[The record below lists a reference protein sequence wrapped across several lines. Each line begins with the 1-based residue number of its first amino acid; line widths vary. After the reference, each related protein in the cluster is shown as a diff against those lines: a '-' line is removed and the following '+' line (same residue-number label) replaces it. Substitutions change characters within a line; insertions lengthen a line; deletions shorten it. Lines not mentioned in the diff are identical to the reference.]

1 MALHKDFPKDP
12 YAILDPSI
20 RWFPADEDLRAEG
33 AMQKLLPPLVADL
46 REKVKEWR
54 NKQYEGASDTSKALL
69 NWWFKEE
76 HILYDQFGVSSSFRY
91 YFAQREALETVVWL
105 YEVAK
110 VKDKYDLIRY
120 NSTGVLSPQMFTEEW
135 PRFVIK
141 MATGAGK
148 TKVMSLLIA
157 WAYFHKKYEE
167 DSRLAKNFLLITP
180 NVIVFERIKNDF
192 EGLKIFFSDPVL
204 PDNGYQGEN
213 WQDDF
218 QISLHLQD
226 SIGNISD
233 TGNIFLTN
241 IHRVFESDVKEPSVD
256 DEDTS
261 TYFLGDKP
269 VTKTNDSTI
278 DLGMI
283 VRDID
288 ELIVIN
294 DEAHHLHDEKMAWF
308 KSIKDIDNRLNQK
321 GSGLSLQLDVT
332 ATPKKNDGSIFV
344 QTISDY
350 PLVEAIHQ
358 RIVKNPVV
366 PDAAS
371 QGKLKENQS
380 ALFSEKYRDYINLGI
395 EEWRKVYDALKPMG
409 KKSILFIMTDDTK
422 NCDEVAEYIETSFAD
437 LKGAVLTIH
446 TNKSGEISESVSGKN
461 KEELDK
467 LRKQANDIDSWESP
481 FKVIISVLMLKE
493 GWDVKNVTTIVG
505 LRPYAAD
512 SKILPE
518 QTLGRGL
525 RRMFFGRDDI
535 NEYVSV
541 VGTPAFMDFVESIKG
556 EGVILEKKAM
566 GAGAKP
572 IAPLVVEVDKE
583 NPKKDIQKLDI
594 EIPVMSPRIQREYKN
609 LANLD
614 VSKFG
619 NQKVKVKSFSE
630 KEQRTIVFK
639 DVVDETVHHTT
650 ILTTD
655 IEPNHQS
662 VIGFFAQ
669 AIMRELRL
677 FGCYDILFGKV
688 KEFIQ
693 SHMFDTPVDLSDLN
707 VLTNLSEVEY
717 IRLIKETFKKA
728 INDLT
733 IQDKGDTEIKNYIKI
748 SDARP
753 FVVNDKAYLIPKKSV
768 FNKIVGDSDFELEFA
783 NFLEGC
789 DDSDVISFSKNFQN
803 KEASALRIEYK
814 NSEGIIANYYPD
826 FFVKKDDKA
835 VFIVETK
842 GREEEDDR
850 LKFERLEKWCVD
862 VNERQSKVVYKALYI
877 KQEEWEKQRMKS
889 FDEVVRIFGKSVV

>member
-1 MALHKDFPKDP
+1 MALHKDFPKNP
-12 YAILDPSI
+12 YTILDPSI
-20 RWFPADEDLRAEG
+20 RWFPADEDLRDPVN
-33 AMQKLLPPLVADL
+33 MSKLLPPLVADL
-46 REKVKEWR
+46 RIKVKEWR
-54 NKQYEGASDTSKALL
+54 DKHYEGASNTSKALL

-76 HILYDQFGVSSSFRY
+76 HILYDQFGTSSNFRY
-91 YFAQREALETVVWL
+91 YFAQREAMETVIWL

-120 NSTGVLSPQMFTEEW
+120 NSTGVLSAGMFDEDW
-135 PRFVIK
+135 LRFVIK

-148 TKVMSLLIA
+148 TKVMSLMIA
-157 WAYFHKKYEE
+157 WAYFHKKYEQ
-167 DSRLAKNFLLITP
+167 DSLLAKNFLLITP

-192 EGLKIFFSDPVL
+192 EGLKIFFNDPVL
-204 PDNGYQGEN
+204 PDNGYQGQN

-218 QISLHLQD
+218 QITLHLQD
-226 SIGNISD
+226 KLTTISD

-241 IHRVFESDVKEPSVD
+241 IHRVFEGNIKDASID

-261 TYFLGDKP
+261 AYFLGHKP
-269 VTKTNDSTI
+269 VTKTNDSTV

-294 DEAHHLHDEKMAWF
+294 DEAHHIHDKDMAWY
-308 KSIKDIDNRLNQK
+308 KSILDIDNRLKQK
-321 GSGLSLQLDVT
+321 GSGLALQLDVT

-344 QTISDY
+344 QTITDY

-358 RIVKNPVV
+358 RIVKNPVL

-371 QGKLKENQS
+371 RGKLKENQS

-395 EEWRKVYDALKPMG
+395 EEWRKTYETLKPMG

-422 NCDEVAEYIETSFAD
+422 NCDEVEEYIENSFKD

-446 TNKSGEISESVSGKN
+446 TNKSGEISESVTSKN
-461 KEELDK
+461 KDDLDL
-467 LRKQANDIDSWESP
+467 LRKQANEIDSWESP
-481 FKVIISVLMLKE
+481 FKVIISVMMLKE

-525 RRMFFGRDDI
+525 RRMFFGRDDVE
-535 NEYVSV
+535 EYVSV

-566 GAGAKP
+566 GVGTKP
-572 IAPLVVEVDKE
+572 IAPMVIEIDKE
-583 NPKKDIQKLDI
+583 NPNKNIEKLDI
-594 EIPVMSPRIQREYKN
+594 ELPVMSPRIQREYKN
-609 LANLD
+609 LGNLD
-614 VSKFG
+614 VSSFR
-619 NQKVKVKSFSE
+619 NLKVKIKIFSE
-630 KEQRTIVFK
+630 EQKREIVFK
-639 DVVDETVHHTT
+639 DVVDEKTHHTT
-650 ILTTD
+650 ILTGD
-655 IEPNHQS
+655 IEPDYRS

-669 AIMRELRL
+669 AVMRELRL

-693 SHMFDTPVDLSDLN
+693 SYMFDSSVDLSDLN
-707 VLTNLSEVEY
+707 VLRNLSEPEY
-717 IRLIKETFKKA
+717 IKLIKDSFKKA
-728 INDLT
+728 INELT
-733 IQDKGDTEIKNYIKI
+733 VQDKGDTEIKNYIKI

-753 FVVNDKAYLIPKKSV
+753 FVVNNKGFLLPKKSV
-768 FNKIVGDSDFELEFA
+768 FNKIVGDSDFELTFSEFV
-783 NFLEGC
+783 ERC
-789 DDSDVISFSKNFQN
+789 KDVVSFSKNFQN

-814 NSEGIIANYYPD
+814 NSEGFIATYYPD
-826 FFVKKDDKA
+826 FFVKTNDKT
-835 VFIVETK
+835 VYIVETK
-842 GREEEDDR
+842 GREEEDDK
-850 LKFERLEKWCVD
+850 LKFERLQKWCED
-862 VNERQSKVVYKALYI
+862 VNNRQSRMEYKALYI
-877 KQEEWEKQRMKS
+877 KQEEWEKYKPKN
-889 FDEVVRIFGKSVV
+889 FDEVVRLFDKLNED